1 MSTIF
6 SNDGEADIN
15 ALITLGASVKVGENR
30 IGYFG
35 SGFKFAVP
43 VLLRSNCKITIW
55 IGADRYDF
63 STRLQQIRDRDFE
76 VVVMSKNGRKPV
88 QLGFTTQ
95 LGRNWQL
102 WKAYRELY
110 CNCMDEDGAVSIRA
124 TRGFK
129 GEAGKTFVVVEGDD
143 FERVHQERH
152 KYILDREGRE
162 LIYSNA
168 DIEVFRGMAPG
179 IFYRGIR
186 VSDTDTMFTY
196 NVLAQQTLT
205 EDRTLAPNEMWHV
218 DSIVRDAFLA
228 IDKPDV
234 VEAVVTKTEND
245 AGKYEAKLNFDW
257 SSRKPSETFQ
267 AAVKAARKTPNGAR
281 DSAVNMYHKQVE
293 DPAELYEIVTLNA
306 TQQAQFDRAK
316 RYLNAADLIP
326 HIGKHRVIFVNCLGR
341 RQLGEATKDLIVV
354 NITAFDTGTKEVA
367 ATLLEEYLHVQE
379 RVRDCTRDMQTLL
392 FATIMNVIEKATGH
406 TI

>member
-1 MSTIF
+1 MATIF
-6 SNDGEADIN
+6 RNKGEADIN
-15 ALITLGASVKVGENR
+15 ALITMGVSAKVGEHR

-35 SGFKFAVP
+35 TGVKFAIP
-43 VLLRSNCKITIW
+43 VLLRTGHKVSIL
-55 IGADRYDF
+55 IGADRYVF

-76 VVVMSKNGRKPV
+76 VVVMAKNGRRPV

-102 WKAYRELY
+102 WQAYRELY
-110 CNCMDEDGAVSIRA
+110 CNCMDEDGTVEHRTRVIKQGCVS
-124 TRGFK
+124 
-129 GEAGKTFVVVEGDD
+129 GETVVVIEGDD
-143 FERVHQERH
+143 LERVHAERH

-162 LIYSNA
+162 LIYSNE
-168 DIEVFRGMAPG
+168 DIEVFRGVSPG

-205 EDRTLAPNEMWHV
+205 EDRTLADMWHV
-218 DSIVRDAFLA
+218 DTIVRDAFLA
-228 IDKPDV
+228 IDDHKV
-234 VEAVVTKTEND
+234 VEAVVTKSDNE
-245 AGKYEAKLNFDW
+245 ASQYEAKLNFDW
-257 SSRKPSETFQ
+257 SSKKPSETFK
-267 AAVKAARKTPNGAR
+267 AAVKEARKSPQGAR
-281 DSAVNMYHKQVE
+281 DSAVNMYHKQVD
-293 DPAELYEIVTLNA
+293 DPAELYEIVVLNG

-316 RYLNAADLIP
+316 RYLNAAGLIP
-326 HIGKHRVIFVNCLGR
+326 HISNFRVIFVNCLGR

-379 RVRDCTRDMQTLL
+379 KVRDCTRDMQTLL

>member
-1 MSTIF
+1 MPTIF
-6 SNDGEADIN
+6 RNKGEAHIN
-15 ALITLGASVKVGENR
+15 ALIIMGVSAKVGEHR

-35 SGFKFAVP
+35 TGVKFAIP
-43 VLLRSNCKITIW
+43 VLLRTNHKVTIW
-55 IGADRYDF
+55 IGTDRYDF
-63 STRLQQIRDRDFE
+63 STRPLQQIRDQDFE
-76 VVVMSKNGRKPV
+76 VVVMAKNGRKPV

-102 WKAYRELY
+102 WQAYRELY
-110 CNCMDEDGAVSIRA
+110 CNCMDEDGTVAVAPRKI
-124 TRGFK
+124 TK
-129 GEAGKTFVVVEGDD
+129 GVPGETIVIVEGDD
-143 FERVHQERH
+143 LERVHAERG

-162 LIYSNA
+162 LIYSNE
-168 DIEVFRGMAPG
+168 DVEIFRGVSPG

-205 EDRTLAPNEMWHV
+205 EDRTLADMWHV

-228 IDKPDV
+228 IDDHKV
-234 VEAVVTKTEND
+234 VEAVVTKTDNE
-245 AGKYEAKLNFDW
+245 AGQYEAKLNFDW
-257 SSRKPSETFQ
+257 SGQKPSETFKS
-267 AAVKAARKTPNGAR
+267 AVKSARKTPQGAR
-281 DSAVNMYHKQVE
+281 DSAVNMYHKQVD
-293 DPAELYEIVTLNA
+293 DPAELYEIVALNG

-316 RYLNAADLIP
+316 RYLNAAGLIP

-341 RQLGEATKDLIVV
+341 RQFGEATKDLIVV

-379 RVRDCTRDMQTLL
+379 RVRDSTRDMQNLL